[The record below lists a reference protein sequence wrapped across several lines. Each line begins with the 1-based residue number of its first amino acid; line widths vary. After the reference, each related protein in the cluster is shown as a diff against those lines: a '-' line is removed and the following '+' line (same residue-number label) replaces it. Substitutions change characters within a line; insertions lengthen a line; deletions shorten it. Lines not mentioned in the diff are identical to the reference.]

1 MSATYRVSG
10 MSCEGCARAVTR
22 AINRRAPAAA
32 VSVDVAAGRVTVT
45 GEAPSASVIDA
56 VTEAGFTV
64 EGAAGPGG

>member
-22 AINRRAPAAA
+22 AIARRAPAAS

-45 GEAPSASVIDA
+45 GDAASAAVVDA

-64 EGAAGPGG
+64 EDVNGPGA

>member
-22 AINRRAPAAA
+22 AINRRAPAAS
-32 VSVDVAAGRVTVT
+32 VLVDVAAGRVTVS
-45 GEAPSASVIDA
+45 GDAASAAIIDA

-64 EGAAGPGG
+64 EGIPGSGA

>member
-1 MSATYRVSG
+1 

-22 AINRRAPAAA
+22 AINSRAPAAS

-45 GEAPSASVIDA
+45 GDAASAAIIDA

-64 EGAAGPGG
+64 EDVNGSGA

>member
-22 AINRRAPAAA
+22 AINRRAPAAF

-45 GEAPSASVIDA
+45 GDAASAAIIDA
-56 VTEAGFTV
+56 VMEAGFTV
-64 EGAAGPGG
+64 EGVAGSGA